1 MRCPTLRELPP
12 PPRDKTGWPWTEE
25 SPQLP
30 NALPD
35 GRPWPTISIVTP
47 SYNQGLFLEETIRS
61 VLLQG
66 YPNLEYIVID
76 GASSDDSLKI
86 IEKYASWIAFWTSE
100 PDDGPSHAIAK
111 GFSRATGS
119 VFSWLNSDDV
129 LLPMAAG
136 VAASLI
142 VKGMDVAYGHRL
154 RISEDGFVYDFDIAP
169 KSISRLM
176 FCTGTW
182 LPQETVFF
190 SRSIY
195 ERAHG
200 INEKNVLDFDYD
212 LWIRMYLHGARF
224 KNSGVFMGMARFHKS
239 SIQAR
244 RAGELWESFRNTRS
258 IYLGS
263 HRVSSL
269 LVACCDKFLMQII
282 FRLWQLRKRYW
293 RLVKRVVLTERGYQP
308 AAVLT
313 ARAFEVDG
321 SLMLPPLERWP

>member
-1 MRCPTLRELPP
+1 MRCPTLTELPP
-12 PPRDKTGWPWTEE
+12 PPPGKTGWPWTEE

-30 NALPD
+30 DTMPD
-35 GRPWPTISIVTP
+35 GRPWPRISIVTP
-47 SYNQGLFLEETIRS
+47 SYNQGQFIEETIRS

-66 YPNLEYIVID
+66 YPNLEYIIID
-76 GASSDDSLKI
+76 GASSDDSREI

-111 GFSRATGS
+111 GFSRATGGT
-119 VFSWLNSDDV
+119 FSWLNSDDV

-136 VAASLI
+136 VAANLI
-142 VKGMDVAYGHRL
+142 VKEVDAAYGHRL
-154 RISEDGFVYDFDIAP
+154 RMSEDGFVYDFDIAP
-169 KSISRLM
+169 YSIGRLI

-195 ERAHG
+195 EKVRG

-239 SIQAR
+239 SIQTR
-244 RAGELWESFRNTRS
+244 RAGELWESFRNTRG

-263 HRVSSL
+263 DRASRL
-269 LVACCDKFLMQII
+269 LVACCNKFLMRVI
-282 FRLWQLRKRYW
+282 FKLWRLRKGYW

-308 AAVLT
+308 AATLT
-313 ARAFEVDG
+313 ARLFRVGEV
-321 SLMLPPLERWP
+321 LILPPPESQP